1 MEAEMKNRLLQI
13 CSALIF
19 VAAAVFSA
27 QAQNARQYRAQIPFD
42 FSVGK
47 ASYEAGEYTVVVN
60 NTHGGFS
67 TLEIREKGGGKTR
80 ITLAR
85 QGFNRSKKNVTYL
98 VFTKYDDDYFLSELI
113 STDLGLKMREPNLKD
128 RLAKKPKAKPE
139 SVSVILT
146 RQDKNVE

>member
-13 CSALIF
+13 CSALVF

-60 NTHGGFS
+60 NTHGGFP
-67 TLEIREKGGGKTR
+67 TLEIREKGGVKTQ